1 MLEFPRY
8 MFQHGQVKLVNT
20 LDEFN
25 DNLMSGWVGTAGED
39 VDEAPALPVVE
50 VEVEELL
57 PEVDQTPPTR
67 EELEAKAHELG
78 LKFHPNLGDA
88 RLQSMI
94 EDALEA

>member
-8 MFQHGQVKLVNT
+8 MFQHGQVQLVNT

-25 DNLMSGWVGTAGED
+25 DHLMSGWVGTAGED

-50 VEVEELL
+50 VQELP

>member
-1 MLEFPRY
+1 
-8 MFQHGQVKLVNT
+8 MFNQGQVKLVND
-20 LDEFN
+20 LDDFN
-25 DNLMSGWVGTAGED
+25 DHLMSGWVGTASED
-39 VDEAPALPVVE
+39 VDEAPELPVVE
-50 VEVEELL
+50 VEEPL
-57 PEVDQTPPTR
+57 PEVDQVPPTR